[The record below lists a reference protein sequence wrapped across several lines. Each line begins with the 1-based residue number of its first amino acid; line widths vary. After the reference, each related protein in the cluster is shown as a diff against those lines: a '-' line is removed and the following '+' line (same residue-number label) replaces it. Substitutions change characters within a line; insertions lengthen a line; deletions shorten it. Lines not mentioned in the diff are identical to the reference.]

1 MIRKRLGSVMTGEGA
16 TQFVPGSPLRALIR
30 ARQDYNRPPRS
41 EDVPM
46 SDNKGAVLVVEDDPE
61 INELVGAYVQI
72 AGYDYEPALNGTQ
85 AVEKA
90 RSTNPALI
98 VLDVMLPDFDGFEVA
113 RRLKSQTDTRS
124 IPIVM
129 LTALDREEYK
139 QRGHAAGAVG
149 YLTKPFDP
157 DRLLEEIR
165 KNATKADQVGARAG

>member
-1 MIRKRLGSVMTGEGA
+1 
-16 TQFVPGSPLRALIR
+16 
-30 ARQDYNRPPRS
+30 
-41 EDVPM
+41 M
-46 SDNKGAVLVVEDDPE
+46 SDKPGAVLVVEDDPE

-72 AGYDYEPALNGTQ
+72 AGFEYEPALNGAQ

-90 RSTNPALI
+90 RATNPSLI

-113 RRLKSQTDTRS
+113 RRLKSHTDTRT

-157 DRLLEEIR
+157 DRLLEEIK
-165 KNATKADQVGARAG
+165 KNARNAEQVTAK

>member
-1 MIRKRLGSVMTGEGA
+1 
-16 TQFVPGSPLRALIR
+16 
-30 ARQDYNRPPRS
+30 
-41 EDVPM
+41 M
-46 SDNKGAVLVVEDDPE
+46 SDKQGAVLVVEDDPE

-72 AGYDYEPALNGTQ
+72 AGFEYEPALTGAQ

-90 RSTNPALI
+90 RATNPSLI

-113 RRLKSQTDTRS
+113 RRLKSHTDTRT

-139 QRGHAAGAVG
+139 QRGRAAGAVG

-157 DRLLEEIR
+157 DRLLEEIK
-165 KNATKADQVGARAG
+165 KNARNGEQVSAK